1 MGYAPA
7 MPFAPADLAALDAA
21 VEIEIETR
29 AAADAPLHRTI
40 IWVVTDG
47 PDAFIRSVRG
57 SVARWYREAIAH
69 PLVVVHAAGR
79 ALPTRVVP
87 SPDASSVA
95 RTSAALLR
103 KYPGADGLAE
113 MLVPDTFPTT
123 LRLEP
128 A

>member
-7 MPFAPADLAALDAA
+7 MPFAPADLAVLAEA

-57 SVARWYREAIAH
+57 SIARWYREAIAH
-69 PLVVVHAAGR
+69 PRVVVHVAGR
-79 ALPTRVVP
+79 ALPARVVP
-87 SPDASSVA
+87 APDAGSVA
-95 RTSAALLR
+95 RTSAALRR
-103 KYPGADGLAE
+103 KYPGADGLPE

>member
-7 MPFAPADLAALDAA
+7 MSFAPADLAALEAA

-29 AAADAPLHRTI
+29 ASADAPAHRTI
-40 IWVVTDG
+40 IWVMTDG
-47 PDAFIRSVRG
+47 ADAFVRSVRG
-57 SVARWYREAIAH
+57 TAGRWYREAVAD
-69 PLVVVHAAGR
+69 PRVVVRAGGKSLS
-79 ALPTRVVP
+79 ARVVP
-87 SPDASSVA
+87 AADEASIA
-95 RTSAALLR
+95 RTNAGLRR
-103 KYPGADGLAE
+103 KYVGSDGFDE

>member
-7 MPFAPADLAALDAA
+7 MPFAPADLAVLDATA
-21 VEIEIETR
+21 EIEIETR

-40 IWVVTDG
+40 IWVMTDG

-69 PLVVVHAAGR
+69 PDVVVHAGGR
-79 ALPTRVVP
+79 TFPARVVP
-87 SPDASSVA
+87 APDADSVA
-95 RTSAALLR
+95 RTSAALVR
-103 KYPGADGLAE
+103 KYTGVDGLPE

-128 A
+128 V

>member
-7 MPFAPADLAALDAA
+7 MPFAPADLAILDKA

-29 AAADAPLHRTI
+29 ATTDAPSHLTI
-40 IWVVTDG
+40 VWVVTDG
-47 PDAFIRSVRG
+47 PDTFVRSVKG

-69 PLVVVHAAGR
+69 PEVVVHAAGR
-79 ALPTRVVP
+79 ALPARAVP
-87 SPDASSVA
+87 TPDPTSIA
-95 RTSAALLR
+95 RTSAALER
-103 KYPGADGLAE
+103 KYAGDADLAP
-113 MLVPDTFPTT
+113 MLYRDVVDTT

>member
-1 MGYAPA
+1 
-7 MPFAPADLAALDAA
+7 MPFAPPDLAVLTDA

-47 PDAFIRSVRG
+47 PDAFVRSVNG
-57 SVARWYREAIAH
+57 TTARWYREALAH
-69 PLVVVHAAGR
+69 PDVVVHAGGAV
-79 ALPTRVVP
+79 LPARVVP
-87 SPDASSVA
+87 APDASSVA
-95 RTSAALLR
+95 RTSAALVR
-103 KYPGADGLAE
+103 KYTGSDGLAE